1 MRRDL
6 RFEVGHR
13 EVTLLIKNKE
23 RKRIDEDRKN
33 GEKGREMR

>member
-6 RFEVGHR
+6 RFEVGQR
-13 EVTLLIKNKE
+13 EVTLLMKNKE